1 MSPAL
6 GSLPNGKPI
15 TLYHVLYENPR
26 ELEAFSDVS
35 GISSLSGSK
44 LMPGDFKP
52 LTCINGLEAI
62 YYLRATFTALY
73 TVKYPCWQ
81 YCNACNIALSV
92 SKLLNNSSFET
103 KKELVLGTRD
113 MDWGRMYENAVFLE
127 LMRRGYEAYVGMLP
141 DWSCATTSV
150 Q

>member
-1 MSPAL
+1 MDEISTGISRRGSVLGGVTAGVAAMAAGGLDTSIVGLIRGYACRRGFQLFHVLLILKKPGKMSPAL

-62 YYLRATFTALY
+62 YLATSGQPLRLCT
-73 TVKYPCWQ
+73 P
-81 YCNACNIALSV
+81 
-92 SKLLNNSSFET
+92 
-103 KKELVLGTRD
+103 
-113 MDWGRMYENAVFLE
+113 
-127 LMRRGYEAYVGMLP
+127 
-141 DWSCATTSV
+141 
-150 Q
+150 

>member
-1 MSPAL
+1 MEVWMKSARESRAEALSSGRHGGRCRHGRWRFGHLYCRPNSRICMQEGLPTFSCPAHIKKAGENAPAL

-62 YYLRATFTALY
+62 YLATSGQPLRLCT
-73 TVKYPCWQ
+73 P
-81 YCNACNIALSV
+81 
-92 SKLLNNSSFET
+92 
-103 KKELVLGTRD
+103 
-113 MDWGRMYENAVFLE
+113 
-127 LMRRGYEAYVGMLP
+127 
-141 DWSCATTSV
+141 
-150 Q
+150 